1 VSPWL
6 VIGILVAAVGLALGG
21 LALARRVEGGWW
33 KDPGRAAGVLGAA
46 RGPFAVILAFV
57 IFIAFQGFNDARRDA
72 DQEASATRR
81 LFKESELLE
90 GLVRPQIQANLI
102 CYVRGVI
109 SLDWPAMRDGGSSEQ
124 VDDTVALL
132 DDQLQI
138 VHHSGMQGPAIDALF
153 ADAAARDQARADR
166 VAGSEGEIPGPVW
179 IVLILGALTVLTYVI
194 LFADPAERFFS
205 QAVMVGSVTV
215 VMVGGLILV
224 WFLSHPF
231 RDEMGSIKPT
241 AMERT
246 LTELQTDPAF
256 RRESSLPVTC
266 DARGI
271 PQVSISS

>member
-1 VSPWL
+1 VSPLL
-6 VIGILVAAVGLALGG
+6 VVGILAVAVGLALGG
-21 LALARRVEGGWW
+21 LVLARRVEGGWW

-57 IFIAFQGFNDARRDA
+57 IFIAFQGYNDARRDA

-81 LFKESELLE
+81 LFKETDLIE

-109 SLDWPAMRDGGSSEQ
+109 ALDWPAMRDGGSSED

-132 DDQLQI
+132 DDQLHI
-138 VHHSGMQGPAIDALF
+138 VHLSGAQGPAIDALF
-153 ADAAARDQARADR
+153 TDAAARDQARADR
-166 VAGSEGEIPGPVW
+166 VAESEGEVPGPVW
-179 IVLILGALTVLTYVI
+179 IVLGLGALAVLAYVI
-194 LFADPAERFFS
+194 LFADPSERFVS

-215 VMVGGLILV
+215 VMVGGLLLV

-231 RDEMGSIKPT
+231 RNEMGSIKPS

-246 LTELQTDPAF
+246 LTELQTDPSF
-256 RRESSLPVTC
+256 RRESSLPLPC
-266 DARGI
+266 DTDGR
-271 PQVSISS
+271 PHVSATS

>member
-1 VSPWL
+1 MSPGL
-6 VIGILVAAVGLALGG
+6 VIGILVLAVALALGA
-21 LALARRVEGGWW
+21 LALARRVEDGWW

-57 IFIAFQGFNDARRDA
+57 IFIAFQGYNDARRDA

-81 LFKESELLE
+81 MFKETDLVE

-102 CYVRGVI
+102 CYARAVI
-109 SLDWPAMRDGGSSEQ
+109 SLDWPAMRDGGSSGE

-132 DDQLQI
+132 DDQFQI
-138 VHHSGMQGPAIDALF
+138 VHSTGAEGPAITALF
-153 ADAAARDQARADR
+153 ADAASRDQARADR
-166 VAGSEGEIPGPVW
+166 VAQSEGEIPGPVW
-179 IVLILGALTVLTYVI
+179 IVLVLGALGVLTYVV
-194 LFADPAERFFS
+194 LFADPAERFVS

-231 RDEMGSIKPT
+231 RNEMGSIKPT

-246 LTELQTDPAF
+246 LNELQTDPAF
-256 RRESSLPVTC
+256 RRESSLPLTC
-266 DARGI
+266 DAQGR
-271 PQVSISS
+271 PHASISS

>member
-1 VSPWL
+1 VSPVL
-6 VIGILVAAVGLALGG
+6 VIAILVVAVALALGG
-21 LALARRVEGGWW
+21 LVLARRVEGGWW

-81 LFKESELLE
+81 MFKESDLIE

-102 CYVRGVI
+102 CYARGVI
-109 SLDWPAMRDGGSSEQ
+109 ALDWPAMRGGGSSED

-132 DDQLQI
+132 DDQFQI
-138 VHHSGMQGPAIDALF
+138 VHNSGAEGPAIDAIF

-166 VAGSEGEIPGPVW
+166 VAEAEGEIPGPVW
-179 IVLILGALTVLTYVI
+179 IVLVLGAVSVLAYVI
-194 LFADPAERFFS
+194 LFADPAERFVP

-215 VMVGGLILV
+215 VIVGGLLLV

-231 RDEMGSIKPT
+231 RDEMGSIKPSS
-241 AMERT
+241 MEGT
-246 LTELQTDPAF
+246 LNELQTDPAF
-256 RRESSLPVTC
+256 RRETSLPLNC
-266 DARGI
+266 DAEGR
-271 PQVSISS
+271 PSTAATS